1 MHFLE
6 FLLKQ
11 IGPSGMVK
19 LFYFDIVY
27 VYHTN
32 EKHDMYIQ
40 IYTNQSRRQL
50 CNKIKIK
57 TEKIIII
64 KKKNPAHRHSYHH
77 PPHGGGKMG
86 WRSFLVCFQ
95 VK

>member
-1 MHFLE
+1 
-6 FLLKQ
+6 
-11 IGPSGMVK
+11 MVK

-64 KKKNPAHRHSYHH
+64 KKKKFQPIATAIITY